1 MSPASPGPVQTE
13 ASCCVK
19 VTKALG
25 LIFLLFFF
33 GCSFSS
39 PLSSPLVLDSFHLPL
54 SLEHCLTVHLFSL
67 CMLSLPPLFTFIS
80 RLLFFIQFPLVF
92 FEFFSSSSLLCSS
105 PILSTCLPIQNAAG
119 GGLFPI
125 RSVLSCLLEFPS
137 PLCFTGATFFNRSL
151 FPFADHKPGHYFFFT
166 TVGFIHLGIFPSQET
181 E

>member
-119 GGLFPI
+119 GGCFQLDLFCHVYWSFLLPY
-125 RSVLSCLLEFPS
+125 VLQEPPFLIDLFFHLLITS
-137 PLCFTGATFFNRSL
+137 QDTTSSSL
-151 FPFADHKPGHYFFFT
+151 
-166 TVGFIHLGIFPSQET
+166 L
-181 E
+181 